1 MSSSSPVLNGFRP
14 DKGVSF
20 IRQADDASLTIF
32 RRFDEALFIV
42 FASYRSPRGGSL
54 LEDVRR

>member
-1 MSSSSPVLNGFRP
+1 
-14 DKGVSF
+14 VSF

-42 FASYRSPRGGSL
+42 FGVLSFATRSL
-54 LEDVRR
+54 TA

>member
-1 MSSSSPVLNGFRP
+1 
-14 DKGVSF
+14 VSF